1 MVDAVAERKP
11 SLNYQLMIESS
22 ALKEKIKESTAAVE
36 FNMKML
42 SSPSDKNVIDMQL
55 IEQIK
60 QRRRDQIERERSI
73 SQEKSAKRFEIED
86 V

>member
-11 SLNYQLMIESS
+11 SLNYQVMIESS

-42 SSPSDKNVIDMQL
+42 NSPSDKNVIDMQL

-73 SQEKSAKRFEIED
+73 SQEKSAKKFEIED

>member
-73 SQEKSAKRFEIED
+73 SQEKSAKKFEIED